1 MSSCDGSPDHAS
13 AGLIDCGPVFSA
25 REGRPHMERSA
36 AMRLLAGLHKAQN
49 AFYAGRDDTELRKI
63 HSPDIEWTVPG
74 RNAIAGLYP

>member
-49 AFYAGRDDTELRKI
+49 AFYAGGDDAELRTLD
-63 HSPDIEWTVPG
+63 SADFDDIWSG
-74 RNAIAGLYP
+74 